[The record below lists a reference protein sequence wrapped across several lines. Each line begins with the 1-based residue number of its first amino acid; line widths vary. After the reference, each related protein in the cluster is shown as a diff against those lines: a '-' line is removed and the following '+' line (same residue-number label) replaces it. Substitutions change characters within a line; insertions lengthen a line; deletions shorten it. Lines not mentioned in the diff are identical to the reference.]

1 MQTNRKRPGQP
12 AAASCASPEPE
23 VIVRPSR
30 TLDLTD
36 LLRQTLE
43 HLEKTHDLPPDD
55 PTLVELKRWLVTAIA
70 ELRIARN
77 GKSRAA

>member
-1 MQTNRKRPGQP
+1 MRPT
-12 AAASCASPEPE
+12 
-23 VIVRPSR
+23 R

-43 HLEKTHDLPPDD
+43 HLEKTQDLPPDD

-77 GKSRAA
+77 GKARAA